1 MRDRLRRLP
10 TATPHIA
17 LSLFLAGAC
26 VVLSPA
32 AEGTAHAAQAKATS
46 TLYVISGRPVAG
58 SAGPDAKAPISVG
71 ANNQFSIATDQRA
84 KVGIPRKALKG
95 AIGSLPGKLHVTG
108 FQPILIDGALHWVVA
123 GHNESGGSTHAAVV
137 VVDAK
142 GKVRGKREHAPAKTK
157 GVRGWKTTT
166 GSKVSHSTSN
176 TAPAMDAIESKMTV
190 PEAVQQATAGL
201 RAGVI
206 FVQGSVMM
214 ERAEA
219 CERPVEGGALK
230 TAQLCTREGLT
241 PVPKAEAIPNFPGA
255 VMMERAEE
263 DEMGVD
269 LWVFTGPNAV
279 LSALDAVVNNGPS
292 VLLATAITRARQ
304 VPAVAANAAILDTN
318 HD

>member
-1 MRDRLRRLP
+1 MRDRPRRLP
-10 TATPHIA
+10 TATPHLA
-17 LSLFLAGAC
+17 LSVFLA
-26 VVLSPA
+26 A
-32 AEGTAHAAQAKATS
+32 AGIGLAPTVEATAHAAQAKATS

-58 SAGPDAKAPISVG
+58 SSGADSNAPIRVG
-71 ANNQFSIATDQRA
+71 EANQFTIAADQRA

-95 AIGSLPGKLHVTG
+95 AIGSMPGKLHVTG
-108 FQPILIDGALHWVVA
+108 FQPILIDGVIHWAVA
-123 GHNESGGSTHAAVV
+123 GHVIDGRSARATIV

-142 GKVRGKREHAPAKTK
+142 GHVVGTREHAAAKTK
-157 GVRGWKTTT
+157 GTRGWKTTA
-166 GSKVSHSTSN
+166 GSKVSHSTSGK
-176 TAPAMDAIESKMTV
+176 APAMDAIESKIIV
-190 PEAVQQATAGL
+190 PQAVQQATAGL
-201 RAGVI
+201 KAGVI

-230 TAQLCTREGLT
+230 TAQLCTRDGLT

-269 LWVFTGPNAV
+269 LWVFAGPNAV

-304 VPAVAANAAILDTN
+304 IPTVSANAAVLEND
-318 HD
+318 